1 MRLDERPLV
10 GDARARSVAGRSA
23 GADTLVLGVDP
34 ASDLLET
41 LGQLGLS
48 PARPDAPRQAV
59 PEVLAAVA
67 AVAAASDG
75 RPLVLAASDVRVSP
89 VALLD
94 VLDAPRDATLL
105 PTVDAPLTDLRGAG
119 EAGVGEPAEPAPVP
133 AAGGFRPVRVDRH
146 TRLVVSAGSAV
157 HAVSAPSA
165 FAAGVL
171 RVAAADRAA
180 VAEALTDAAA
190 SPAAAEPGASAFDL
204 AVVAVVRAARVDVV
218 AVPLAHVTVE
228 RGHELRRGAPGSA
241 WQQRLRAAS
250 RGNDGVF
257 STHAIRPLSRRL
269 TAVGLRHGWSPN
281 VVTGASLA
289 LGLAACALTAVDSWW
304 TWLLA
309 AVLLQASLVVDCV
322 DGELARFTRRYSAL
336 GGWLDAV
343 SDRVKEFTMVAAVAW
358 VAARRGEDLWWLA
371 VLVLAVLAVRH
382 VEDFAYSTRQ
392 RASGTVERAPH
403 PFEDHRDGGPDTA
416 PTSVAAPPAGRARVA
431 RDAKQVLHLPIAER
445 YLLMSLGLLL
455 HRPAVLLWVLG
466 IASVVALAWTQSGRL
481 LRALTRRDGFRPDR
495 PDGTLAHLTDLA
507 VLPRPTGRGRFA
519 WQVPALLVAVETA
532 ALLLAAGADPT
543 ARAAAY
549 AWLAVVCWHLYD
561 NVYRLRETG
570 SGSPRALVRAT
581 LGVEGRVVLLGL
593 VGGLSAHPAPLL
605 LAGAVV
611 LAVLFGGES
620 ARAWRR
626 HLRGTRQD
634 GRS

>member
-1 MRLDERPLV
+1 VRLDERPLV

-23 GADTLVLGVDP
+23 GADVLVLGEDP

-41 LGQLGLS
+41 LAELGLT
-48 PARPDAPRQAV
+48 PARPDAPTPTA
-59 PEVLAAVA
+59 PDVLTAVA
-67 AVAAASDG
+67 SVAAASG
-75 RPLVLAASDVRVSP
+75 NRPLVLAASDLRVSP

-105 PTVDAPLTDLRGAG
+105 PTVDGPVADLRGPG
-119 EAGVGEPAEPAPVP
+119 EGPEPTPAP
-133 AAGGFRPVRVDRH
+133 GGFRPVRVDRY
-146 TRLVVSAGSAV
+146 TRTVHSAGSAV
-157 HAVSAPSA
+157 HVVTAPTA
-165 FAAGVL
+165 LAAGVL
-171 RVAAADRAA
+171 RVAAPDRAA
-180 VAEALTDAAA
+180 VADALVAAA
-190 SPAAAEPGASAFDL
+190 DSAAARKPGVSAFDL
-204 AVVAVVRAARVDVV
+204 AVVAVVRAARVPVV

-269 TAVGLRHGWSPN
+269 TAVGLSHGWSPN
-281 VVTGASLA
+281 VVTAVSLA
-289 LGLAACALTAVDSWW
+289 LGLAACALTAVDSRW

-322 DGELARFTRRYSAL
+322 DGEIARFTRRYSAL

-371 VLVLAVLAVRH
+371 VLVLAVLAIRH
-382 VEDFAYSTRQ
+382 VEDFAYSTRL
-392 RASGTVERAPH
+392 RASGAEPRAPH
-403 PFEDHRDGGPDTA
+403 PFEDPRDGGPDTA
-416 PTSVAAPPAGRARVA
+416 RTTLTGPPVGRARLV
-431 RDAKQVLHLPIAER
+431 RDVKQVLHLPIAER
-445 YLLMSLGLLL
+445 YLVMSVGLLL
-455 HRPAVLLWVLG
+455 FRPAVLLWVLG
-466 IASVVALAWTQSGRL
+466 IASVIALAWTQAGRL

-495 PDGTLAHLTDLA
+495 PDRMLTRLTDLA
-507 VLPRPTGRGRFA
+507 VLPRPTGRGRLA

-532 ALLLAAGADPT
+532 ALLLASGDDPV

-570 SGSPRALVRAT
+570 AGSPRALVRAT
-581 LGVEGRVVLLGL
+581 LGVEGRVVLLGV
-593 VGGLSAHPAPLL
+593 VGGLSAHPAPFLL
-605 LAGAVV
+605 VGTVV

-626 HLRGTRQD
+626 HLGGARQD
-634 GRS
+634 GPS